1 MGQKGNAYVAS
12 GLSTDGRMG
21 DDSVVECVKDVN
33 DVKIY
38 MSYTGLFDVSRD
50 GVVSILLIM

>member
-1 MGQKGNAYVAS
+1 MKGQRGNGYVAS

-21 DDSVVECVKDVN
+21 DDSVVECVKDGN

-50 GVVSILLIM
+50 GVVSIL